1 VEHSQERV
9 YTLHSI
15 SWYEFV
21 AKIQERFYPDEL
33 RWQKQ
38 EESLTLIQGKTIVQA
53 YPDKFAELSRF
64 ATSVVPSEEERVKRY
79 VKKLDTRIRVL
90 MTSSGAK
97 PLRQAYEVALDLQAS
112 VCPRRSQAPSSS
124 SFRHRLSLQ

>member
-1 VEHSQERV
+1 M
-9 YTLHSI
+9 

-21 AKIQERFYPDEL
+21 AKVQKRFYPNEL
-33 RWQKQ
+33 RWRKP
-38 EESLTLIQGKTIVQA
+38 EESLTLIQGKMIIQA
-53 YPDKFAELSRF
+53 YPDKFAELSKF

-97 PLRQAYEVALDLQAS
+97 SLRQAYEVALDLQAS
-112 VCPRRSQAPSSS
+112 VTEEDAS
-124 SFRHRLSLQ
+124 